1 MTRVDNSEHT
11 QMISEIWKYK
21 LLSKLNTVTMTR
33 EDNSE
38 YTQMISEK
46 LVEHILFSRFHT
58 VTITRK
64 DNVIRKAKC
73 KILPTCY
80 LES

>member
-1 MTRVDNSEHT
+1 
-11 QMISEIWKYK
+11 
-21 LLSKLNTVTMTR
+21 MTR

-58 VTITRK
+58 VTMTRE
-64 DNVIRKAKC
+64 DNSEYTQMISEKLLVHI
-73 KILPTCY
+73 I
-80 LES
+80 